1 MMELG
6 TTIKALIEIG
16 YMQFFGWSLAVIV
29 TTSILA
35 LWISRS
41 MEGDDD

>member
-6 TTIKALIEIG
+6 EIIKALIEIG
-16 YMQFFGWSLAVIV
+16 YVQFFGWTLTAIAI
-29 TTSILA
+29 TSIMV
-35 LWISRS
+35 LWLNKK

>member
-6 TTIKALIEIG
+6 ATIKALIEIG
-16 YMQFFGWSLAVIV
+16 YAQFFGWTLTAIAL
-29 TTSILA
+29 TSIMV
-35 LWISRS
+35 LWLNKK

>member
-6 TTIKALIEIG
+6 EIIKALIEIG
-16 YMQFFGWSLAVIV
+16 YVQFFGWTLTAIAI
-29 TTSILA
+29 TSIMV
-35 LWISRS
+35 LWLNKN